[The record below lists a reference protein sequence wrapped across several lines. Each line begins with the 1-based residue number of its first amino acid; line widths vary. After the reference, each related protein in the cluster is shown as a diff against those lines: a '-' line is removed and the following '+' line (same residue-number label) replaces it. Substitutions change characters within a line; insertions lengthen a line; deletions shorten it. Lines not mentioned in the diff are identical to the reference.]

1 VAEPHAV
8 PILTPLKFPK
18 AGGESI
24 MMIALEPL
32 KPAELPK
39 MVEGLS
45 HVSKAYPMAKTCME
59 ESGEHVLFGTGD
71 GSGNEDGCCRKGL
84 RMTLVFVLKL
94 MFFVLHTVEPTDEMF
109 LDFYKLMFFGRA
121 TKSGSCFLKI

>member
-1 VAEPHAV
+1 MTRGRAPCCTHLN
-8 PILTPLKFPK
+8 PIEIPQ

-45 HVSKAYPMAKTCME
+45 HVSKAYPMATTCME
-59 ESGEHVLFGTGD
+59 RARALLNWGTIHGLHVARSTSCLCLR
-71 GSGNEDGCCRKGL
+71 GS
-84 RMTLVFVLKL
+84 
-94 MFFVLHTVEPTDEMF
+94 
-109 LDFYKLMFFGRA
+109 
-121 TKSGSCFLKI
+121 